1 MFGDV
6 WAYVATNFKNNNVC
20 AKATLATNMDKFVK
34 ENGEN
39 QLFTVN
45 LKRPSLYLHQ
55 FMQGSGFVQPDMAG
69 WVEEAKSLPSSVQYE
84 KNLAYKGVL

>member
-20 AKATLATNMDKFVK
+20 TKATLATNMDKFVK

-55 FMQGSGFVQPDMAG
+55 FST
-69 WVEEAKSLPSSVQYE
+69 SVQYE

>member
-1 MFGDV
+1 
-6 WAYVATNFKNNNVC
+6 
-20 AKATLATNMDKFVK
+20 MDKFVK

-84 KNLAYKGVL
+84 KNLAYKGFYKTKYQTRKGKRTTKVREERCV